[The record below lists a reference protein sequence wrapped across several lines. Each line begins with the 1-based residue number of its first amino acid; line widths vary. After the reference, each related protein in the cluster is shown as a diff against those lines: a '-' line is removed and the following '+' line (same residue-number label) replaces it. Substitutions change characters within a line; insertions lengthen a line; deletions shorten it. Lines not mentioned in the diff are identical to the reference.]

1 MNSSWYK
8 APGHLEG
15 ILRGIWTIK
24 TDKSEDL
31 DARVLPDATPY
42 LVFQR
47 DGTKLTSTD
56 NAGVAW
62 ARCCLSGPR
71 TKEFDV
77 RIESSSHLFI
87 VQLSSIGGLPVLGIP
102 MKEVLD
108 LCEDVTQVVDESSSM
123 TELSDRLMGAPTE
136 FECIKLLESWV
147 ATRIA
152 SSSTNKIMEQVI
164 AEMNKTSGN
173 CAVSSLAKQVDL
185 SRRHLGRL
193 VQ

>member
-1 MNSSWYK
+1 
-8 APGHLEG
+8 
-15 ILRGIWTIK
+15 
-24 TDKSEDL
+24 
-31 DARVLPDATPY
+31 
-42 LVFQR
+42 
-47 DGTKLTSTD
+47 
-56 NAGVAW
+56 
-62 ARCCLSGPR
+62 
-71 TKEFDV
+71 FDV

-102 MKEVLD
+102 MKEVSD
-108 LCEDVTQVVDESSSM
+108 LCEDVTHVVDESSSM
-123 TELSDRLMGAPTE
+123 TELSDRLMGAPSE

-193 VQ
+193 VQQEVGLSPKQLGRVIRFDRAVQLGRIRPGRSLSRIAFRSGYSDQAHMTREFRQLGGITPSAIQRDSGALIW